1 MERALE
7 PQFLL
12 YCQHHKSCIRNI
24 FQFMGYSEMERPLKP
39 QFLSNWKHQLRAQTS
54 WRLRIYNS
62 RRRLRNWR
70 YHAAIL
76 IIDNYSQKCRWIAVN
91 MYLVAK
97 WRGHLDHFQRLR
109 SNTYHTETKRLVQL

>member
-24 FQFMGYSEMERPLKP
+24 FQFMGYSEMETLKTTIP
-39 QFLSNWKHQLRAQTS
+39 FQLETSPPRSDILAPKNLQFKTQTEK
-54 WRLRIYNS
+54 LETS
-62 RRRLRNWR
+62 RF
-70 YHAAIL
+70 
-76 IIDNYSQKCRWIAVN
+76 DNYSQKCRWIAVN
-91 MYLVAK
+91 MYRVAK
-97 WRGHLDHFQRLR
+97 WRGHLDHFHRLR